1 MRETKIIII
10 VLILAFSMV
19 SCHQTGHDYYYH
31 ELEKIDH
38 RQNREL
44 ARKEV
49 AAISGEIVRQSEDLR
64 MYHLLLV
71 AEMSEEV
78 KPNRNIDTAR
88 KLIDY
93 YEESGDKMKLL
104 RSYIVAG
111 TIYANCSDSPKA
123 LSYFYK
129 AEDML
134 AERKDLELRN
144 KLYGKMAKLQ
154 LRHNMPEAARVHA
167 KLVFNYCRQQN
178 DTAGMMEALLFIPR
192 TKKELTTILEKKA

>member
-71 AEMSEEV
+71 ST
-78 KPNRNIDTAR
+78 P
-88 KLIDY
+88 L
-93 YEESGDKMKLL
+93 
-104 RSYIVAG
+104 
-111 TIYANCSDSPKA
+111 AN
-123 LSYFYK
+123 
-129 AEDML
+129 
-134 AERKDLELRN
+134 
-144 KLYGKMAKLQ
+144 
-154 LRHNMPEAARVHA
+154 
-167 KLVFNYCRQQN
+167 
-178 DTAGMMEALLFIPR
+178 
-192 TKKELTTILEKKA
+192 